1 MGITCFLP
9 CRKGSER
16 VPRKNIK
23 TFAGFEHGLVEVKLR
38 QLDSCEVI
46 DEIILSTND
55 EEIISYAES
64 LKMDRLIVN
73 HREER
78 LCSSTTSTD
87 ELVPLAM
94 ELANCEHILWTHV
107 TSPFF
112 TSGVYCRF
120 IDMYSTALQEGYD
133 SLMSVKELRSFIWN
147 EDGPVN
153 HEREVEKWPRT
164 QTLKPLFEVDSGAF
178 LNSRRNYA
186 EQGDRI
192 GSNPQFFV
200 SPGHASFDIDWPE
213 DHILAQEMVVS
224 GVVDIWG

>member
-1 MGITCFLP
+1 MDITCFLP

-16 VPRKNIK
+16 IPKKNVQ
-23 TFAGFEHGLVEVKLR
+23 TFAGFEHGLLEIKLR
-38 QLDSCEVI
+38 QLDNCEAI

-64 LKMDRLIVN
+64 LKIDRLIVH
-73 HREER
+73 HRDDQ

-112 TSGVYCRF
+112 TSRVYYHF
-120 IDMYSTALQEGYD
+120 IDTYAMALQEGYD

-147 EDGPVN
+147 EAGPVN

-178 LNSRRNYA
+178 LNSKRNYA
-186 EQGDRI
+186 EHGDRI

-213 DHILAQEMVVS
+213 DYILAQEMVVS